1 MENLPKH
8 LVAIPDGNRRWAKKR
23 GLVPWEGHR
32 EGIKKF
38 WEVCE
43 EAFSMGVPYFTF
55 WAASADNLR
64 KRSEVE
70 VKFLVMILKEQI
82 FDKNLFSRLERNQVK
97 LRVVG
102 HWNEILKD
110 KELEDSI
117 RELEN
122 KTAGFGEHNL
132 TILFG
137 YDGKNEMMEAI
148 KKLGADMDLDYE
160 KVKTALWTGFLPPV
174 DFLIRTGGE
183 PHWSAGFMMWLTADS
198 QFYFTEKF
206 WPEFGVEE
214 LHKALEDYSSRERR
228 LGK

>member
-1 MENLPKH
+1 MKNLPEH
-8 LVAIPDGNRRWAKKR
+8 LVAIPDGNRRWAKNK

-32 EGIKKF
+32 EGVKKF

-43 EAFSMGVPYFTF
+43 EAFQMGVPYFTF

-64 KRSEVE
+64 KRSEIE

-82 FDKNLFSRLERNQVK
+82 FDKNLFSRLEKNQVR

-102 HWNEILKD
+102 QWNEILKD

-117 RELEN
+117 RELES
-122 KTAGFGEHNL
+122 KTAGFVKHNL

-137 YDGKNEMMEAI
+137 YDGKTEMIEGI
-148 KKLGADMDLDYE
+148 KKLGGEKDLDYE
-160 KVKTALWTGFLPPV
+160 RVKKALWTGDLPAV
-174 DFLIRTGGE
+174 DYVIRTGGE
-183 PHWSAGFMMWLTADS
+183 PHWSAGFMMWLIADS

-206 WPEFGVEE
+206 WPEFGVDE
-214 LHKALEDYSSRERR
+214 LHKALEDYSRR
-228 LGK
+228 GRRMGK